1 MRLLLLFLVMWIPFT
16 TSFPLDSLRGI
27 GKRVYPCLHRV
38 IVKSRAYK
46 VDDSHNHVHAL
57 DVARL
62 ANKIIPLKDTITPR
76 IHEKVM
82 VCALLHDTIDH
93 KYLVTDQARERE
105 QRDLSRFLRET
116 LEYSSR
122 ESQQLQTIMSDM
134 SYSKTVVEGQF
145 ILPQSIQEADPHT
158 REIYH
163 LVRQADLLSSYD
175 VERMLQYKYH
185 RLFTEEEH
193 PSMENRMKRVYEDT
207 VQTFTNRIQPLLS
220 IPGLFPSPA
229 AQQTA
234 ETLYRDCVIKMS
246 LLERDWVN
254 LYSPRQFQLYRV
266 LPFPREKNI
275 SRRRIL

>member
-1 MRLLLLFLVMWIPFT
+1 MRIFLWVMWISFA
-16 TSFPLDSLRGI
+16 TSFSRDPLLGI

-46 VDDSHNHVHAL
+46 VDDSHNHMHAM

-62 ANKIIPLKDTITPR
+62 ANKILPVNDNTITPR

-93 KYLVTDQARERE
+93 KYLVTEQARERE

-122 ESQQLQTIMSDM
+122 ESQQLQTIMTDM
-134 SYSKTVVEGQF
+134 SYSKTVVKGQF
-145 ILPQSIQEADPHT
+145 ILPESIQKADSET
-158 REIYH
+158 RDIYH

-185 RLFTEEEH
+185 RLFTEEDN
-193 PSMENRMKRVYEDT
+193 PRMENRMKRVYEDT

-229 AQQTA
+229 AQHTA

-254 LYSPRQFQLYRV
+254 LYSPRQFRLYRV
-266 LPFPREKNI
+266 LPVSPKTF
-275 SRRRIL
+275 SSS